1 MEVSTRRVGDVT
13 VLALSGKVLGGP
25 ESDCLRS
32 ELERILAAGDR
43 RLLVDLSRV
52 PWMNSAGLGI
62 LLAAYSRLRD
72 QGGVL
77 RFSGVGERV
86 RGILRTTK
94 LLTVLDVVD
103 DESTG
108 IRSFAEKPAGGSA

>member
-1 MEVSTRRVGDVT
+1 MEVSARRVGEVT
-13 VLALSGKVLGGP
+13 VLELSGKVLGGP
-25 ESDCLRS
+25 ESEALRE
-32 ELERILAAGDR
+32 ELDRIVLRGDR
-43 RLLVDLSRV
+43 QLLIDLSGV

-72 QGGVL
+72 RGGVV

-86 RGILRTTK
+86 RGILHTTK

-103 DESTG
+103 DETAG
-108 IRSFAEKPAGGSA
+108 IRSFAGGPGSP

>member
-1 MEVSTRRVGDVT
+1 VEVSARRVGDVT
-13 VLALSGKVLGGP
+13 VLSITGKVLGGP
-25 ESDCLRS
+25 ESDRLRS
-32 ELERILAAGDR
+32 ELERVLSSGDR
-43 RLLVDLSRV
+43 HLLIDLAGV

-62 LLAAYSRLRD
+62 LLAAYSRLRE
-72 QGGVL
+72 QGGIL

-103 DESTG
+103 DETTG
-108 IRSFAEKPAGGSA
+108 IRSFADRPASGGI